1 MSRVLILPGLYNSG
15 PEHWQSHWERAHPDF
30 RRVEQDDWE
39 TPRCADWIARLED
52 AVRDAGPDAVLVAHS
67 LACTLV
73 ARWAETT
80 GQPRQWVRGAL
91 LVAPSDVEAPS
102 YPEGT
107 EGFKPMPR
115 NRLPFPSIVVASTD
129 DPYVPL
135 ERAEDFA
142 RAWGS
147 ELVNIGPAGHVS
159 SASGLGDW
167 PVGFK
172 LLEHLRGEEPGVM
185 PFDGRK

>member
-1 MSRVLILPGLYNSG
+1 MSSPVLILPGLYNSG
-15 PEHWQSHWERAHPDF
+15 PEHWQSHWERAHPEF

-39 TPRCADWIARLED
+39 TPRFADWTARLED
-52 AVRDAGPDAVLVAHS
+52 AVREAGPDTVLVAHS

-80 GQPRQWVRGAL
+80 KQRVRGAL
-91 LVAPSDVEAPS
+91 LVAPSDTEAPS

-115 NRLPFPSIVVASTD
+115 KRLPFPSIVVASSD
-129 DPYVPL
+129 DPYVTP
-135 ERAEDFA
+135 ERAEEFA

-147 ELVNIGPAGHVS
+147 ELVNIGPAGHVN
-159 SASGLGDW
+159 SASSLGDW
-167 PVGFK
+167 PVGFA
-172 LLEHLRGEEPGVM
+172 LLQRLRGQI
-185 PFDGRK
+185 

>member
-1 MSRVLILPGLYNSG
+1 MTGTVLILPGLYNSG

-52 AVRDAGPDAVLVAHS
+52 AVREAGPDAVLVAHS

-73 ARWAETT
+73 AHWAETT
-80 GQPRQWVRGAL
+80 GQRVHGAL

-107 EGFKPMPR
+107 EGFKPMR
-115 NRLPFPSIVVASTD
+115 RTRLPFPSIVVASTD
-129 DPYVPL
+129 DPYVTL

-147 ELVNIGPAGHVS
+147 ELVNIGPAGHVN
-159 SASGLGDW
+159 SASGLGNW
-167 PVGFK
+167 PIGFA
-172 LLEHLRGEEPGVM
+172 LLERLRGLEITETEPSS
-185 PFDGRK
+185 